1 MEDLTMYQYFKKHG
15 IDVAPK
21 ETKLIF
27 MGEKIDAYRLLQHV
41 DQVASFLV
49 SFGVKTGEAVGV
61 CLPNIPQAVAAVYG
75 INKIGAIVN
84 AIHPLISTKALV
96 AALNKTGSRI
106 VFLLDRMVAKHEAE
120 LHKNGIVIVSCRMS
134 DFVSGIK
141 GMAMKLTEPGKNN
154 FITEYN
160 DIFSRRARVE
170 VATDPDAPA
179 VYLHSGGTEAD
190 PKTVVLSSR
199 AFNSLADNVIETECG
214 ERGYSIDDTMLMVL
228 PIFHG
233 FGLGVSLHT
242 IVSHAKLVLMP
253 RFDATKAVKLIKKY
267 KVSFLAGIPQ
277 MFEKMLNERAFDGE
291 YLSSLK
297 YVFCGGD
304 KLSSDLK
311 QKFDEVLR
319 KNGSQAEI
327 LEGYGLTEVTTVVS
341 VNRPGECKA
350 GSQGPAMVGGEM
362 MIVDDAMNEVPRG
375 TVGEILVTSSANM
388 IGYLND
394 EEATKRCFI
403 EKNGKKFVKTG
414 DLGYMDEDGYLY
426 FKDRKKRLIKISG
439 VSIFP
444 SEVEQ
449 IVESMREVDA
459 ACVTP
464 TTVNG
469 KPATR
474 LSIVLNSKF
483 RWSPLIEQRIKD
495 NILANTIKYA
505 VPREIK
511 VVKSLP
517 RTIVGKVDYKKV

>member
-1 MEDLTMYQYFKKHG
+1 MENLTMYQYFKKHG

-21 ETKLIF
+21 NTKLIF
-27 MGEKIDAYRLLQHV
+27 MGEKIDAFKLLQHV
-41 DQVASFLV
+41 DQVAMFLV
-49 SFGVKTGEAVGV
+49 SFGVKPGEAVGV

-84 AIHPLISTKALV
+84 AVHPLISTNALV
-96 AALNKTGSRI
+96 AALKKTGTRI
-106 VFLLDRMVAKHEAE
+106 VFLLDRMVSKHEAE
-120 LHKNGIVIVSCRMS
+120 LYKNGIVIISCRMS
-134 DFVSGIK
+134 DFVTGLT
-141 GMAMKLTEPGKNN
+141 GMAMKLTEPGKNK
-154 FITEYN
+154 FINEYQ
-160 DIFSRRARVE
+160 DIFSRRARV
-170 VATDPDAPA
+170 VTATDPDAPA

-199 AFNSLADNVIETECG
+199 AFNALADNIIETECG
-214 ERGYSIDDTMLMVL
+214 ERGYSSDDTMLMVL

-253 RFDATKAVKLIKKY
+253 RFDPKTAIKLIKKY

-277 MFEKMLNERAFDGE
+277 MFEKMLNERKFDDE
-291 YLSSLK
+291 YLASLK

-304 KLSSDLK
+304 KLSESLK
-311 QKFDEVLR
+311 EKFDAVLK
-319 KNGSQAEI
+319 KNGSTAEI

-341 VNRPGECKA
+341 VNRPGNCKA

-362 MIVDDAMNEVPRG
+362 MIVDDDLNELPRG
-375 TVGEILVTSSANM
+375 TVGEILVTSEANM
-388 IGYLND
+388 LGYLDD
-394 EEATKRCFI
+394 EEATNRCFV
-403 EKNGKKFVKTG
+403 EKNGKKFVRTG
-414 DLGYMDEDGYLY
+414 DLGYMDEDGFLY

-444 SEVEQ
+444 SEVEH
-449 IVESMREVDA
+449 IVESMMEVDA

-464 TTVNG
+464 TVVNG

-474 LSIVLNSKF
+474 LSVVINPKF
-483 RWSPLIEQRIKD
+483 RWSTLIEQRIKD

-505 VPREIK
+505 VPKEIK

-517 RTIVGKVDYKKV
+517 RTMVGKVDYKKV